1 MTTPLRVLIVED
13 NPDDAELMVLRL
25 VKEDFQPQWQRV
37 QTEAE
42 YLAALEPPPDLILAD
57 WRLPHFSGLRALQ
70 LLRQRGLDIPFVI
83 VSGSIG
89 EETAVDALRQGAHD
103 YVLKDRP
110 IRLGPAV
117 RHALEEKRMRQER
130 QRTEEALRAAL
141 ETANQSRR
149 ALLSVLEDQKQAQE
163 ALAAERNLLRTLI
176 DNLPDAIYVKD
187 TASRFLVA
195 NTTLTRLMGAASPDE
210 LLGKTDFDFYPQNLA
225 VQFFADEQNV
235 IRTGQPLIN
244 REEPL
249 MDMAT
254 GRQGWLSTAKVPLRD
269 GQGQI
274 VGLVGIGRDITER
287 RQLEERLNAIHAL
300 GQKLVLTRDMTEIAQ
315 LVTDAARQVLRFP
328 VCGLWLVDE
337 EQNRLVQWAHTSW
350 PGASEMPPLPLDG
363 ERGITVAVARSGEPI
378 YLPDVSQDSRYFDG
392 GFPGRSELCVP
403 LKVAGRVI
411 GVLNAESEY
420 LDAFGPADRQLLEAL
435 ADAAA
440 IALENARLLEAV
452 TTHREELQRLSAQ
465 LMHAQE
471 EERKH
476 ISQELHD
483 EIGQSLT
490 AIRINVATV
499 KERLPAEISPTVR
512 EQLEE
517 TMMLADETLER
528 AREMSRSLRPS
539 MLDDAGLPFAL
550 RWHVNRYARR
560 VGLEV
565 ALEMVGLEERL
576 APEVETVLYR
586 LVQEALNNIA
596 KHAQASQV
604 HVRLERHNDTVY
616 AFIEDNGRGFDM
628 QSLARRKPAERGIG
642 LLGMRER
649 VASVGGRF
657 RIHSSPGQ
665 GTRVSAEIP
674 LPDPPA
680 RKS

>member
-25 VKEDFQPQWQRV
+25 VEEGFRPQWQLV
-37 QTEAE
+37 GTEAE

-89 EETAVDALRQGAHD
+89 EEAAVDAMRQGAYD

-110 IRLGPAV
+110 ARLGLAV
-117 RHALEEKRMRQER
+117 RHALEEKRIRQER
-130 QRTEEALRAAL
+130 QQTEEALRAAL

-149 ALLSVLEDQKQAQE
+149 VLLGVLEDQKQAQE

-187 TASRFLVA
+187 TAGRFLAA
-195 NTTLTRLMGAASPDE
+195 NTAVTRLMGAAKPDE

-225 VQFFADEQNV
+225 AQFLADEQTV
-235 IRTGQPLIN
+235 IRTGRPLIN

-254 GRQGWLSTAKVPLRD
+254 GGQGWLSTTKVPLRD
-269 GQGQI
+269 GQGQV

-287 RQLEERLNAIHAL
+287 RQLEERLNTIHAL
-300 GQKLVLTRDMTEIAQ
+300 GQKLVLTRDMAEIAQ
-315 LVTDAARQVLRFP
+315 SVVDAAQQVLRFP
-328 VCGLWLVDE
+328 ICGLWLVDE
-337 EQNRLVQWAHTSW
+337 EQNRLVLWAHTLGPQAPEIPS
-350 PGASEMPPLPLDG
+350 LPLDG
-363 ERGITVAVARSGEPI
+363 ERGITVAVARSGQPI
-378 YLPDVSQDSRYFDG
+378 TLPDVSQDPRYVNG
-392 GFPGRSELCVP
+392 GTATRSELCVP

-411 GVLNAESEY
+411 GVLNAESEH
-420 LDAFGPADRQLLEAL
+420 LDAFGPGDRQLMEAL
-435 ADAAA
+435 ADATA

-490 AIRINVATV
+490 AIRINVATM
-499 KERLPAEISPTVR
+499 KEQLPAEASPTVR

-517 TMMLADETLER
+517 TLMLADETLER
-528 AREMSRSLRPS
+528 VREMSRSLRPS
-539 MLDDAGLPFAL
+539 MLDDVGLPFAL

-560 VGLEV
+560 VDLEV

-576 APEVETVLYR
+576 PPEVETVLYR

-604 HVRLERHNDTVY
+604 HIRLERHNGTVY
-616 AFIEDNGRGFDM
+616 ASIEDNGRGFDM

-674 LPDPPA
+674 LPATPA
-680 RKS
+680 P